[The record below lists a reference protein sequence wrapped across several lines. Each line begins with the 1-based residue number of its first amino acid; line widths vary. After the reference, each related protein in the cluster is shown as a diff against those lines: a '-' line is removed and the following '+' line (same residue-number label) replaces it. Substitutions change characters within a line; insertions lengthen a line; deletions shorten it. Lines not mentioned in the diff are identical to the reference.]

1 MSFQK
6 KILFRADGN
15 NTTGLGH
22 LYRLFALVEIY
33 KPYFEVIFLTK
44 ESSTK
49 ESIPAQYTV
58 EFIPD
63 AITILQE
70 PQWISEHYV
79 SSEHLIVADG
89 YQFNETYQKQIKQL
103 GFKLVYIDDLIESH
117 IYADIVVNHAANVDS
132 KLYKKEPYTTIALGT
147 EYAILRPAFIKA
159 AQKQKENI
167 SQISNVFVCFGGADA
182 LDLSLKATKAL
193 LQLDQIKLIHVV
205 LGAAYKQT
213 EIFELASENNR
224 VKLYQNLD
232 ELALVELME
241 SCQLGIAPSSTIVY
255 ELCSVKMPIISGYFV
270 ENQKGIYQA
279 LVNENAIFGAGNLVD
294 YTVEDFKRVIE
305 PLLNNENFKPYLE
318 AQQQLFDGLS
328 ASRFVKLLND
338 LLISFRKATADDMLL
353 VYEWSND
360 LLVRQNSYDSE
371 PIQLEDHKVW
381 FLNKIVNDRTLFLI
395 ALYDGIPAG
404 VIRFEMDIDHSVV
417 GILVANTFRG
427 KKLSSSLLSESAK
440 YYFKQNHLP
449 IFAYIKEE
457 NKASVKA
464 FESAG
469 YSFHKKE
476 KVKEFPSF
484 VYKLEKEDVT

>member
-167 SQISNVFVCFGGADA
+167 SQI
-182 LDLSLKATKAL
+182 
-193 LQLDQIKLIHVV
+193 
-205 LGAAYKQT
+205 
-213 EIFELASENNR
+213 
-224 VKLYQNLD
+224 
-232 ELALVELME
+232 
-241 SCQLGIAPSSTIVY
+241 
-255 ELCSVKMPIISGYFV
+255 
-270 ENQKGIYQA
+270 
-279 LVNENAIFGAGNLVD
+279 
-294 YTVEDFKRVIE
+294 
-305 PLLNNENFKPYLE
+305 
-318 AQQQLFDGLS
+318 
-328 ASRFVKLLND
+328 
-338 LLISFRKATADDMLL
+338 
-353 VYEWSND
+353 
-360 LLVRQNSYDSE
+360 
-371 PIQLEDHKVW
+371 
-381 FLNKIVNDRTLFLI
+381 
-395 ALYDGIPAG
+395 
-404 VIRFEMDIDHSVV
+404 
-417 GILVANTFRG
+417 
-427 KKLSSSLLSESAK
+427 
-440 YYFKQNHLP
+440 
-449 IFAYIKEE
+449 
-457 NKASVKA
+457 
-464 FESAG
+464 
-469 YSFHKKE
+469 
-476 KVKEFPSF
+476 
-484 VYKLEKEDVT
+484 

>member
-1 MSFQK
+1 M
-6 KILFRADGN
+6 
-15 NTTGLGH
+15 
-22 LYRLFALVEIY
+22 
-33 KPYFEVIFLTK
+33 
-44 ESSTK
+44 
-49 ESIPAQYTV
+49 
-58 EFIPD
+58 
-63 AITILQE
+63 
-70 PQWISEHYV
+70 
-79 SSEHLIVADG
+79 
-89 YQFNETYQKQIKQL
+89 
-103 GFKLVYIDDLIESH
+103 
-117 IYADIVVNHAANVDS
+117 
-132 KLYKKEPYTTIALGT
+132 
-147 EYAILRPAFIKA
+147 
-159 AQKQKENI
+159 
-167 SQISNVFVCFGGADA
+167 
-182 LDLSLKATKAL
+182 
-193 LQLDQIKLIHVV
+193 
-205 LGAAYKQT
+205 
-213 EIFELASENNR
+213 
-224 VKLYQNLD
+224 
-232 ELALVELME
+232 
-241 SCQLGIAPSSTIVY
+241 
-255 ELCSVKMPIISGYFV
+255 
-270 ENQKGIYQA
+270 
-279 LVNENAIFGAGNLVD
+279 
-294 YTVEDFKRVIE
+294 
-305 PLLNNENFKPYLE
+305 
-318 AQQQLFDGLS
+318 
-328 ASRFVKLLND
+328 KLLND